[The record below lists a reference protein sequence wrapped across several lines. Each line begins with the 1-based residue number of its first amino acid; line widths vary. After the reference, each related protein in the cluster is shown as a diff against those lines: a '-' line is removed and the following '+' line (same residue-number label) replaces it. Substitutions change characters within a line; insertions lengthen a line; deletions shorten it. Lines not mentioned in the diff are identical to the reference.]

1 MIGVVSVKRII
12 EIEFFFFFFFEYDC
26 DICYR
31 MI

>member
-12 EIEFFFFFFFEYDC
+12 EIEVFFFFFEYDC